1 MSALKFRKR
10 FVAADFI
17 TKVRLAR
24 PVAQRIVQQGIGV
37 AAGLAG
43 TDDCA
48 DDVSGYLV
56 ELLGMDPDKVNDDKL
71 TSDERTELG
80 YRGRDAAF
88 ALGVAV
94 GLLLRP
100 EAFRMKGA
108 AR

>member
-1 MSALKFRKR
+1 
-10 FVAADFI
+10 
-17 TKVRLAR
+17 
-24 PVAQRIVQQGIGV
+24 
-37 AAGLAG
+37 
-43 TDDCA
+43 
-48 DDVSGYLV
+48 
-56 ELLGMDPDKVNDDKL
+56 LLGMDPDKVNDDKL